1 MNDAPL
7 GLLFSILALLVIL
20 SAFFSS
26 AETAMMSLNRHKL
39 RHLQKNKIGGAI
51 RAGKLLDRPDRL
63 IGLILIGNNLVNIF
77 ASAVAT
83 VISIRLWGDAGVYI
97 ATGALTVVILVFAEV
112 TPKTIAALH
121 PERVAFPA
129 SVILLPLM
137 TLMSPVVAMVNAV
150 TNRLSRLLGFDP
162 KKEAYEHVSADELR
176 TIVTDAGK
184 LIPARHRE
192 LLINIMDLV
201 QVSVDDIM
209 VPRNEV
215 YGINLDNTDQE
226 ILLKIQSTA
235 HTRLPVWRDDI
246 NNIIGVLHMRSISRV
261 VNGLTLDRIALEREM
276 EKPYFVPESTPL
288 HTQLINFQEMKK
300 PLAVV
305 VDEYGEVRG
314 VVALGDIL
322 EEIVGDFTSNMAET
336 TESILLERDGSY
348 IIDGTENIRDINKT
362 LGWSLPKDGPK
373 TLSGLILEYLE
384 SFPAAPAGLTIGNYR
399 LEILELEGNVV
410 RSVRAQPLV

>member
-26 AETAMMSLNRHKL
+26 AETAMMTLNRHKL

-261 VNGLTLDRIALEREM
+261 VNGLTLDRVALEREM

-410 RSVRAQPLV
+410 RSVRAQPLA

>member
-1 MNDAPL
+1 LNDAPL

-39 RHLQKNKIGGAI
+39 KHLQKNKIGGAI

>member
-39 RHLQKNKIGGAI
+39 KHLQKNKIGGAI

-97 ATGALTVVILVFAEV
+97 ATAALTVVILVFAEV

-261 VNGLTLDRIALEREM
+261 VNGLTLDRVALEREM

-410 RSVRAQPLV
+410 RSVRAQPLA

>member
-39 RHLQKNKIGGAI
+39 KHLQKNKIGGAI

-261 VNGLTLDRIALEREM
+261 VNGLTLDRVALERAM

>member
-1 MNDAPL
+1 MNEAPL
-7 GLLFSILALLVIL
+7 GLLFSILAVLIIL

-26 AETAMMSLNRHKL
+26 AETAMMTLNRHKL
-39 RHLQKNKIGGAI
+39 RHLQKNKVRGAI

-63 IGLILIGNNLVNIF
+63 IGLILIGNNMVNIF

-97 ATGALTVVILVFAEV
+97 ATGALTLVILVFAEV

-176 TIVTDAGK
+176 TIVTDAGQ

-215 YGINLDNTDQE
+215 YGINLDDSDQE

-235 HTRLPVWRDDI
+235 HTRLPVWRNDI

-261 VNGLTLDRIALEREM
+261 VNGLTLDRVALEREM

-384 SFPAAPAGLTIGNYR
+384 SFPAAPAGLTIDNYR

>member
-39 RHLQKNKIGGAI
+39 KHLQKNKIGGAI

-137 TLMSPVVAMVNAV
+137 TIMSPVVAMVNAV
-150 TNRLSRLLGFDP
+150 TNRLSRLLG
-162 KKEAYEHVSADELR
+162 
-176 TIVTDAGK
+176 
-184 LIPARHRE
+184 LIQRKRP
-192 LLINIMDLV
+192 M
-201 QVSVDDIM
+201 
-209 VPRNEV
+209 
-215 YGINLDNTDQE
+215 NTC
-226 ILLKIQSTA
+226 
-235 HTRLPVWRDDI
+235 
-246 NNIIGVLHMRSISRV
+246 
-261 VNGLTLDRIALEREM
+261 
-276 EKPYFVPESTPL
+276 PL
-288 HTQLINFQEMKK
+288 M
-300 PLAVV
+300 
-305 VDEYGEVRG
+305 
-314 VVALGDIL
+314 
-322 EEIVGDFTSNMAET
+322 SC
-336 TESILLERDGSY
+336 
-348 IIDGTENIRDINKT
+348 
-362 LGWSLPKDGPK
+362 GP
-373 TLSGLILEYLE
+373 S
-384 SFPAAPAGLTIGNYR
+384 
-399 LEILELEGNVV
+399 
-410 RSVRAQPLV
+410 

>member
-26 AETAMMSLNRHKL
+26 AETAMMTLNRHKL

-261 VNGLTLDRIALEREM
+261 VNGLTLDRVALEQEM

>member
-39 RHLQKNKIGGAI
+39 KHLQKNKIGGAI

-235 HTRLPVWRDDI
+235 HTRLPVWRNDI

-261 VNGLTLDRIALEREM
+261 VNGLTLDRVALEREM

-384 SFPAAPAGLTIGNYR
+384 SFPAAPAGLTIGDYR

-410 RSVRAQPLV
+410 RLVRAQPLV

>member
-1 MNDAPL
+1 LNDAPL

-39 RHLQKNKIGGAI
+39 KHLQKNKIGGAI

-410 RSVRAQPLV
+410 RSVRAQPIV

>member
-26 AETAMMSLNRHKL
+26 AETAMMTLNRHKL

-261 VNGLTLDRIALEREM
+261 VNGLTLDRVALEREM

-384 SFPAAPAGLTIGNYR
+384 SFPAAPAGLTIGDYR

-410 RSVRAQPLV
+410 RLVRAQPLV